1 MLKINP
7 IRLVGG
13 WEAGYALD
21 YHTLSS
27 EYLGEDE
34 YGHPQ
39 FETARSEVG
48 ELLYRLKYRS
58 EKALV
63 KVLSL
68 TASEFVKSRKWPV
81 EIVLPVPPSRS
92 GRGFQPVPLL
102 AKAIAQNLGIP
113 VSLDA
118 VVKVKDTPELKSV
131 YKLEERTCLL
141 QDAYVVVVPE
151 VSEKRVLLVDD
162 LYRSGATLNAVAA
175 CLKAI
180 GGVRCVYAVTCTK
193 TRSKR

>member
-7 IRLVGG
+7 IKLVGE

-27 EYLGEDE
+27 EYLGDDE

-58 EKALV
+58 ERALV

-68 TASEFVKSRKWPV
+68 TASNFAESRKWPV
-81 EIVLPVPPSRS
+81 EIVIPVPPSRS

-118 VVKVKDTPELKSV
+118 VVKVKDTPELKSI
-131 YKLEERTCLL
+131 YRLEERTALL
-141 QDAYVVVVPE
+141 QDAYAVVASE
-151 VSEKRVLLVDD
+151 VSRKRVLLVDD

-175 CLKAI
+175 CLK
-180 GGVRCVYAVTCTK
+180 GKGNVRCVYAVTFTK